1 MWRTA
6 TSRPAALEHGAATH
20 NLPLNLPA
28 HPTSR
33 QGEPLNNERA
43 TLQAIQILTHP
54 LGADLALRRVCV
66 STVGLVPALRRLA
79 AQTDAAIAVSLHA
92 TTDELRDW
100 LVPVNRRHP
109 LQVGRG

>member
-1 MWRTA
+1 MWWMPTY
-6 TSRPAALEHGAATH
+6 SPAALEHGAATNNLSC
-20 NLPLNLPA
+20 NLPP
-28 HPTSR
+28 HPKSR
-33 QGEPLNNERA
+33 QGEPLDNERA

-54 LGADLALRRVCV
+54 LGADFALRRVCV

-79 AQTDAAIAVSLHA
+79 SQTDAAIAVSLHA

-109 LQVGRG
+109 LQVRRG